1 MGSYQVIENI
11 IEERLLRMHTCYI
24 GRILALDGAYA
35 NIQPLQMIKQY
46 GKDAVTCSVIPS
58 VPIIESARYK
68 LNEKTITVLTPG
80 QKGCFGSLD
89 TDVTVKGEAVAEGEE
104 MESTGKILAEIPVT
118 CSCKEEAITI
128 YEKVPLQA
136 GDLVVCV
143 CGERD
148 ITESKNGNIAQPA
161 LVHHS
166 MSDSIVVGV
175 L

>member
-1 MGSYQVIENI
+1 M
-11 IEERLLRMHTCYI
+11 IEEKLLRMHTCYI

-46 GKDAVTCSVIPS
+46 GKDAVTCSVIPN

-68 LNEKTITVLTPG
+68 LDEKTITVLTPG
-80 QKGCFGSLD
+80 QGDCFGSLN
-89 TDVTVKGEAVAEGEE
+89 TDVTVK
-104 MESTGKILAEIPVT
+104 VT
-118 CSCKEEAITI
+118 CSCKEEIITI